1 VETTTANG
9 KARSTALGEPRA
21 PLPRPRGSASPA
33 RLMPSRMAV
42 KPGGVRYLSP
52 LRGAESGTI
61 GIPLIWVMAMDAN

>member
-1 VETTTANG
+1 
-9 KARSTALGEPRA
+9 
-21 PLPRPRGSASPA
+21 
-33 RLMPSRMAV
+33 MAV